1 MAYSDIIEEDREGIR
16 IVRMNRPEA
25 KNAIGRK
32 MAGELLDTITKFAR
46 KPDLKALV
54 LTGTGDT
61 AFCAGGDI
69 KEMEAMD
76 YRAAKEF
83 AVEAHKVVGAI
94 EGTGKPIV
102 SAVNGLALGAG
113 CDLALACDLCLAS
126 QSARFGMPSLRVGVI
141 TPFGGMSRLVDRVG
155 VSKAKSM
162 VFTGTIIGAEEAK
175 ALGIAYS
182 VLPASD
188 LIQGTL
194 RQIHEILKHAP
205 AAFAL
210 GKKLLVANST
220 SKSADEEEI
229 ELYASCFRTSDQ
241 KEGAMAFRQK
251 REPKFTGK

>member
-1 MAYSDIIEEDREGIR
+1 MPYSDIIEEDRDGIR
-16 IVRMNRPEA
+16 IVKMNRPEA
-25 KNAIGRK
+25 KNAIGGK
-32 MAGELLDTITKFAR
+32 MAAELLDAITTFAR

-54 LTGTGDT
+54 LTGAGDA

-76 YRAAKEF
+76 YRAAREF
-83 AVEAHKVVGAI
+83 AVAAHKLVDAI
-94 EGTGKPIV
+94 EGTGKPVV

-113 CDLALACDLCLAS
+113 CDLALACDLCFAS
-126 QSARFGMPSLRVGVI
+126 QSARFGLPSLRVGVI
-141 TPFGGMSRLVDRVG
+141 TPFGGMSRLIDRVG

-162 VFTGTIIGAEEAK
+162 IFTGTIIGAEEAK
-175 ALGIAYS
+175 AIGIAYS

-188 LIQGTL
+188 FLQGTV
-194 RQIHEILKHAP
+194 RQVHEILKRTP

-241 KEGAMAFRQK
+241 KEGALAFRQK
-251 REPKFTGK
+251 RDPNFTGT